1 VIQQVNA
8 TGVSILLVEQNL
20 QKALNIA
27 HYGYVIQ
34 TGRIVMQG
42 SGQDLLNDDSI
53 KKAYLGL

>member
-1 VIQQVNA
+1 M
-8 TGVSILLVEQNL
+8 SILLVEQNL
-20 QKALNIA
+20 HKALAIA

-42 SGQDLLNDDSI
+42 AGNDLLNNEDI